1 MNDIFYKIFHGTV
14 QLLSRL
20 PFRVLYFLSDVAFI
34 VVYHIARYRRKIVRK
49 NLRNS
54 FPEKSLFDILLIER
68 RFYRFFC
75 DYIVETLKL
84 LTISPAQMRRH
95 MTMSGI
101 DALEKSLEHHT
112 LCFIY
117 LGHYCN
123 WEYVATLPLW
133 VPEGVHCAQIYSPL
147 RDRFSDRLF
156 YEIRTRFGGENI
168 AKKDTF
174 RRLVTLQQEQKK
186 TIVGFISDQA
196 PRRINIHDWVDFLCQ
211 DTPVFTGAE
220 RLSKKLDAAV
230 FYCDM
235 QRIKRGYY
243 HCTFRLMTE
252 NPKEHPN
259 YELTDTYMKM
269 LQDTIRKNPPY
280 WLWSH
285 NRWKRKRLPEDQ
297 KREE

>member
-1 MNDIFYKIFHGTV
+1 M
-14 QLLSRL
+14 SRL

-34 VVYHIARYRRKIVRK
+34 FVYHIARYRRKIVRR

-84 LTISPAQMRRH
+84 LTISPAKMRRH
-95 MTMSGI
+95 MTMSGT
-101 DALEKSLEHHT
+101 DALEKSLEHHN

-133 VPEGVHCAQIYSPL
+133 VSKDVHCAQLYSPL
-147 RDRFSDRLF
+147 HGHFSDRLF

-174 RRLVTLQQEQKK
+174 RRLVTLQREQRK
-186 TIVGFISDQA
+186 TIVGFISDQT

-243 HCTFRLMTE
+243 HCTFRFMSD
-252 NPKEHPN
+252 NPKAHPN
-259 YELTDTYMKM
+259 YEITETYMKM

-285 NRWKRKRLPEDQ
+285 NRWKHKRLPEDQ